1 MTNPKFHKGQVVK
14 LVNTDKTGVICEDPK
29 IISGQN
35 YYVLFIENQ
44 YKTYSEESFEVS
56 ETKKVDFMT
65 LFKNKEFAS
74 LKDFLSYLTYIKV
87 ERPLSNNLY
96 AFLSSRTQFEVHQFK
111 PVLRYLQSPYQRLL
125 VADEVGVGKTI
136 EAAIIYT
143 ELLSRNKLDRVLIIC
158 PSALRLKWQSE
169 LRKRFNEDF
178 GLIDSSDMKLLFR
191 KFERSPTTV
200 SVKGIASM
208 QMLRS
213 EEMLQN
219 LKKLQIPFD
228 LVIIDEAHH
237 MRNQETN
244 SYNLGETISTLADGL
259 VMLSA
264 TPLHLGNRDLFNL
277 FRILV
282 PEEFNSFDTFE
293 EQIKPN
299 EFINLALQRIRK
311 KEIPA
316 EILEA
321 ITKVESTSQNER
333 FTNNPNYQFCKKLL
347 MGKTSLNRDEIIILQ
362 RKLNELNVLSQI
374 YTRTKKKEIDIKS
387 PVREP
392 ITLEVEFT
400 KEEMEFYDIV
410 SRLFLHLHPGCPPG
424 FLLQMPQRQV
434 ASCIP
439 ASIEYL
445 RDIHKNGIIDLSKE
459 DTYDG
464 EEEDDKKLVLTEQ
477 DLGLIKNIIEQAQ
490 KLQDPDSKTQKFL
503 EEMTKIKQKGNIK
516 KIIIF
521 SFFKRTLRY
530 LEKKL
535 KEIGINIIRID
546 GDVPFEER
554 ETLLTDF
561 EMKEDFIVLLSS
573 EVGGEGLDMQ
583 FCNCMM
589 NYDLPWNPMR
599 VEQRIGRLDR
609 YGQLNPK
616 ILIYNFSVNGTIES
630 NIFLRLCNRI
640 GIFEQYVGELEP
652 IIGEMVKQLTQDV
665 LNVNLTPEQQKAKAD
680 QMAMVIE
687 RKKQDLELFDKERSK
702 FIGQDNYFTEQICDI
717 QKNERFI
724 TANEITNLL
733 TSFIK
738 EEYPKT
744 KIIDKEKEIYS
755 ISIDERLKEFFI
767 EHFKRENIGSEIM
780 DRLLDLLNKGTFSV
794 TFDYQV
800 ANSNSHMEF
809 ITIRHPFIKS
819 IINFY
824 KKRQFKILSSLK
836 FEDKEEIFTKGGYAF
851 FIYLLEIKGFTKS
864 LTFVPI
870 VVSLKDFQVDTK
882 LSDKLLNILRNSQD
896 STIDISEESVA
907 KCESIALEAMIS
919 QKRNKETE
927 LKETNESLV
936 NDRISSLTQTF
947 NMRKKRIMD
956 TINRMRENLNKK
968 TKKIIVMKQ
977 SELVNLERHYNE
989 RKTKLE
995 IDRKILVGHEFIGG
1009 GVLHVG

>member
-1 MTNPKFHKGQVVK
+1 MIEPEFHKGQVVK

-29 IISGQN
+29 VISGQN

-44 YKTYSEESFEVS
+44 YKTYSEESLELS
-56 ETKKVDFMT
+56 ETKKVDFMD
-65 LFKNKEFAS
+65 LFKKKEFAS

-111 PVLRYLQSPYQRLL
+111 PVLKYLQSPYQRLL

-143 ELLSRNKLDRVLIIC
+143 ELLSRNKLDNVLIIC

-178 GLIDSSDMKLLFR
+178 GLINSSDMKLLFR
-191 KFERSPTTV
+191 KFERSPSSV
-200 SVKGIASM
+200 SIKGIASM

-213 EEMLQN
+213 EEMLKN
-219 LKKLQIPFD
+219 LNKLQIPFD

-244 SYNLGETISTLADGL
+244 SYNLGETISMLADGL

-293 EQIKPN
+293 EQVKPN
-299 EFINLALQRIRK
+299 EFINLALQRIRNG
-311 KEIPA
+311 ETPIQ
-316 EILEA
+316 ILEA
-321 ITKVESTSQNER
+321 ISKVESTSQNER
-333 FTNNPNYQFCKKLL
+333 FTNNTNYQFCKKLL
-347 MGKTSLNRDEIIILQ
+347 MGKTNLNRDEIILLQ
-362 RKLNELNVLSQI
+362 RKLSELNVLSQI

-392 ITLEVEFT
+392 ITLEVEFS
-400 KEEMEFYDIV
+400 KEEMEFYNLV
-410 SRLFLHLHPGCPPG
+410 SSLFLRLHPGCPPG

-445 RDIHKNGIIDLSKE
+445 RDIHKNGIIDISKE
-459 DTYDG
+459 DTYDE

-477 DLGLIKNIIEQAQ
+477 DLGLIKQIIEQAQ
-490 KLQDPDSKTQKFL
+490 KLQDPDSKTKKFL
-503 EEMTKIKQKGNIK
+503 EEITNIKQKGDIK

-521 SFFKRTLRY
+521 SFFKRTLKY

-535 KEIGINIIRID
+535 KEIGVNILRID

-561 EMKEDFIVLLSS
+561 EKKEDFIVLLSS

-609 YGQLNPK
+609 YGQQSPK
-616 ILIYNFSVNGTIES
+616 ILIYNFSVMGTIES

-652 IIGEMVKQLTQDV
+652 IIGEMVKQLTQEA
-665 LNVNLTPEQQKAKAD
+665 LNVNLSPEQQKAKVD

-702 FIGQDNYFTEQICDI
+702 FLGQDNYFTEQMCNI

-724 TANEITNLL
+724 TSNEIINLL

-738 EEYPKT
+738 EEFPKT
-744 KIIDKEKEIYS
+744 KIIENGGGIYT
-755 ISIDERLKEFFI
+755 ISPDERLKEFFI
-767 EHFKRENIGSEIM
+767 DHFKREKIGSEVM
-780 DRLLDLLNKGTFSV
+780 DNLLDLMNKTKLTV

-800 ANSNSHMEF
+800 ANSNSHIEF

-824 KKRQFKILSSLK
+824 KKKQFKILSSLK
-836 FEDKEEIFTKGGYAF
+836 FDDKENIFNKGEYAF

-870 VVSLKDFQVDTK
+870 VVSLQNLQVNIE
-882 LSDKLLNILRNSQD
+882 LSDKLLNILRNSQNI
-896 STIDISEESVA
+896 TIDVSEESVA
-907 KCESIALEAMIS
+907 KCEEIALEAMIS
-919 QKRNKETE
+919 QKMNKETE

-947 NMRKKRIMD
+947 NIRKKRIMD
-956 TINRMRENLNKK
+956 TIDRMKENLSEK
-968 TKKIIVMKQ
+968 TKKIIIMKQ

-989 RKTKLE
+989 RKAKLE
-995 IDRKILVGHEFIGG
+995 DDRKILVGHEFIGG
-1009 GVLHVG
+1009 GLLNVR